1 MYIRMHYVY
10 SHVFRAELP
19 IWSDVL
25 EEDEACY
32 GLEIER
38 ERERVRVRG
47 RERVVVVVVDD
58 GLLLF

>member
-38 ERERVRVRG
+38 ERERVSEGKRQGASSCSSSR
-47 RERVVVVVVDD
+47 
-58 GLLLF
+58 